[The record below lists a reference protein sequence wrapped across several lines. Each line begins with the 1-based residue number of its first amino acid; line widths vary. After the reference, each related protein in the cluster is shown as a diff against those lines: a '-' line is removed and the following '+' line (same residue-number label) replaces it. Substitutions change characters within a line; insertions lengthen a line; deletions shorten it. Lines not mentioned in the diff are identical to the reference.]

1 MTGFDLTLD
10 QIVTVTESFY
20 PSFSLLEFL
29 TMMGGAVG
37 LWLGMGVV
45 QMVHVGAAWVTW
57 IQSSL
62 CNVYSKRQKNKK
74 AMDGS

>member
-45 QMVHVGAAWVTW
+45 QMVHLGAAWVTW
-57 IQSSL
+57 IRSSM
-62 CNVYSKRQKNKK
+62 KK
-74 AMDGS
+74 

>member
-37 LWLGMGVV
+37 LWLGIGVV
-45 QMVHVGAAWVTW
+45 QMVHLSVAWATW
-57 IQSSL
+57 IRSSL
-62 CNVYSKRQKNKK
+62 YSTK
-74 AMDGS
+74 